1 MDGLT
6 EDGIAVLI
14 PEILAVL
21 VLERF
26 QLQSRLVIHEPCA
39 VCTVGL
45 EDGEVQC
52 QHIVKADVP
61 GYRYADFGSFGITQN
76 APRHI
81 DAGAVDEGGLLSLA
95 ETLGKLNHK
104 VSFQIKAEVA
114 DEIGLDGGDDSQL
127 VSGHILLR
135 ETLCGGG
142 NGAVFGYPRR
152 EIIVVG
158 EPDLAVALG
167 GIHNGADPAEEVIFV
182 QGSSI
187 LGGSALR
194 EQIGVGEA
202 VLAVNEVTV
211 GFVAATHGLPK
222 AVVVAADTGSYVL
235 VVDVIMRTRKC
246 KGEFVAAQPPYGYM
260 KDPDVKRKIIPNPD
274 TAPVVRKIFDLA
286 LEGKTPAE
294 IAVVL
299 NDYKLETPS
308 TYYMRMN
315 PDSKKFRTSSK
326 EACWTVS
333 NVREILKRRE
343 YTGVMVMNQRRW
355 KGLDNPRTVW
365 TDESEW
371 QIIPDC
377 HEAIVSESEFEE
389 AQKVFR
395 KIRKGYD
402 RSPDQYLLRSLVH
415 CGACGRTMQRQ
426 KHSPVIYYTCLK
438 SVSNRE
444 TACPVGERFI
454 EADLER
460 IVKNDLLEKLRLL
473 VDADDRL
480 YAAAA
485 ASEGTEEN
493 LRFRLEQIEKRM
505 KQISVSRVSAYER
518 YAEGRLQRDIYLME
532 RDKLNAENDRL
543 SAEKERLE
551 KELLSLSQSRNRELT
566 ETCDLARR
574 TLTADELTNEML
586 LFFIDR
592 VNVYSGMRVE
602 IIYRFSDEIAR
613 LIGQENTAE

>member
-1 MDGLT
+1 M
-6 EDGIAVLI
+6 
-14 PEILAVL
+14 
-21 VLERF
+21 
-26 QLQSRLVIHEPCA
+26 S
-39 VCTVGL
+39 
-45 EDGEVQC
+45 
-52 QHIVKADVP
+52 
-61 GYRYADFGSFGITQN
+61 
-76 APRHI
+76 
-81 DAGAVDEGGLLSLA
+81 
-95 ETLGKLNHK
+95 
-104 VSFQIKAEVA
+104 
-114 DEIGLDGGDDSQL
+114 
-127 VSGHILLR
+127 
-135 ETLCGGG
+135 
-142 NGAVFGYPRR
+142 
-152 EIIVVG
+152 
-158 EPDLAVALG
+158 
-167 GIHNGADPAEEVIFV
+167 
-182 QGSSI
+182 
-187 LGGSALR
+187 
-194 EQIGVGEA
+194 
-202 VLAVNEVTV
+202 
-211 GFVAATHGLPK
+211 
-222 AVVVAADTGSYVL
+222 
-235 VVDVIMRTRKC
+235 TRKS

-308 TYYMRMN
+308 AYYRRMN
-315 PDSKKFRTSSK
+315 PDSKKFRTSSQ

-377 HEAIVSESEFEE
+377 HEAIVSESEYEE

-426 KHSPVIYYTCLK
+426 KHSRVIYYTCLK

-444 TACPVGERFI
+444 TACPVGERFV

-493 LRFRLEQIEKRM
+493 LRFRLEQIEKRI

-551 KELLSLSQSRNRELT
+551 KGLLSLSQSRNRELT

-613 LIGQENTAE
+613 LIEPENTSE